1 MKETNVKDLP
11 KLIFIDEK
19 SGNIRVVVHEGRS
32 TETTKSD
39 TKSGELATCRCSL
52 CGKCYKS
59 ELFYEK
65 HVEYC
70 EIDR

>member
-1 MKETNVKDLP
+1 MKETNVEDLP
-11 KLIFIDEK
+11 KLIFVDEK
-19 SGNIRVVVHEGRS
+19 SGNIRVVVHEDGDTGTS
-32 TETTKSD
+32 KSD
-39 TKSGELATCRCSL
+39 TKSGELTTYRCSF
-52 CGKCYKS
+52 CVKCYKR

>member
-1 MKETNVKDLP
+1 M
-11 KLIFIDEK
+11 
-19 SGNIRVVVHEGRS
+19 RVVVHEGGR

-39 TKSGELATCRCSL
+39 TKSGELATYRCSS
-52 CGKCYKS
+52 CGKCYKR

>member
-1 MKETNVKDLP
+1 MKETNVEDLP
-11 KLIFIDEK
+11 KLIFIHEK
-19 SGNIRVVVHEGRS
+19 CGNMRVVVHEGGR

-39 TKSGELATCRCSL
+39 TKSGELATYRCSS
-52 CGKCYKS
+52 CGKCYKR

>member
-1 MKETNVKDLP
+1 M
-11 KLIFIDEK
+11 
-19 SGNIRVVVHEGRS
+19 RVVVHEDGD
-32 TETTKSD
+32 TETSKSD
-39 TKSGELATCRCSL
+39 TKSGELTTYRCSF
-52 CGKCYKS
+52 CAKCYKR